1 MKCKENKYFID
12 NIYQQKYN
20 NDVMRIKLATFVYS
34 LLCNI
39 PVCFFLC
46 LAAAITGASDLEAG
60 VLTID
65 FNTFNWINILYN
77 FIVGFTIAMLIGM
90 FVPLTAIGRWFA
102 GLFGVKNDTYTGN
115 MSYRLLATLII
126 TLIFYSAITPT
137 LTLFN
142 YFVLKIY
149 NSPAQA
155 GLSFLIN
162 IPVMLLVGFVSSLIS
177 DIGAYKVAHIID
189 SEF

>member
-1 MKCKENKYFID
+1 
-12 NIYQQKYN
+12 
-20 NDVMRIKLATFVYS
+20 MRIKVATFVYC

-46 LAAAITGASDLEAG
+46 LAAAITGASDFDAG

-65 FNTFNWINILYN
+65 FTTFNWLNILYN
-77 FIVGFTIAMLIGM
+77 FLVGFTIAMIVGM

-102 GLFGVKNDTYTGN
+102 ALFGVRNDTYTGN
-115 MSYRLLATLII
+115 MNYRLLATLII
-126 TLIFYSAITPT
+126 TIIYYTAITPT

-142 YFVLKIY
+142 YFVLRIY
-149 NSPAQA
+149 TSPAQA
-155 GLSFLIN
+155 GLSLLIN
-162 IPVMLLVGFVSSLIS
+162 IPIMLLVGFVSSLIN
-177 DIGAYKVAHIID
+177 DVGAYKIAHMID